1 MRIEIKSYFSGQI
14 LFARDC
20 DNNTIKITVEAG
32 VKINADLT
40 GADLIGAVLTGAV
53 LRGAVLRGAV
63 LRGAVL
69 MGADLTGAV
78 LRGADLTGAV
88 LRGAVLMGAD
98 LRGAVLTGAD
108 LTGAVL
114 MGAVLMGADLRGA
127 VLTGAVLRDKEN
139 PISKIKQFAFFG
151 SRDGF
156 TIAFRCKKTIEINCG
171 CFWGNLAKFETRV
184 MDKPEGDIH
193 RFEYL
198 ALIDFIKKIWE
209 VK

>member
-1 MRIEIKSYFSGQI
+1 MKIEIKSYFSGQI
-14 LFARDC
+14 LFAHDC

-32 VKINADLT
+32 VKINADL
-40 GADLIGAVLTGAV
+40 
-53 LRGAVLRGAV
+53 
-63 LRGAVL
+63 
-69 MGADLTGAV
+69 
-78 LRGADLTGAV
+78 RGADLW
-88 LRGAVLMGAD
+88 GAD
-98 LRGAVLTGAD
+98 LRGAVLTGA
-108 LTGAVL
+108 V
-114 MGAVLMGADLRGA
+114 LRGA

-139 PISKIKQFAFFG
+139 PISKIKQFGFFG